1 MRMGGCYAMYQY
13 RTMTSI
19 WMEKQGWLS
28 SFLSVQVD
36 IFSEEVTLVKTKQKQ
51 IISDNIFFMSE
62 IKSDQQGSNGFDS
75 SADN

>member
-1 MRMGGCYAMYQY
+1 MSSSIIDWLKVKSCDGMRMGGCYAMYQY

-51 IISDNIFFMSE
+51 IISDNILCL
-62 IKSDQQGSNGFDS
+62 K
-75 SADN
+75 

>member
-1 MRMGGCYAMYQY
+1 MYQY

-28 SFLSVQVD
+28 SFLSVHVE

-75 SADN
+75 DAAN